1 MTRRRD
7 PRIFLQE
14 VERVAAQI
22 EEFTGD
28 MELGALLGDEL
39 RQRALEGGF
48 MQLNQALERLR
59 RHSPELAALLALKRL
74 PETLALAEHGE
85 QRLREAGQADA
96 AGLWRRAREQAPAV
110 RQAVQALLGELDR
123 EVGAGGG
130 RPACDA
136 REEISMTVVR
146 LHDAA
151 RMSWRA
157 GRPGR

>member
-22 EEFTGD
+22 ESFAGD

-48 MQLNQALERLR
+48 VELGQALARLR

-74 PETLALAEHGE
+74 PQALAQAEHAE
-85 QRLREAGQADA
+85 QLLREAGQADA
-96 AGLWRRAREQAPAV
+96 AGLWRRAREEAPEV
-110 RQAVQALLGELDR
+110 RQAVRSLLDELDR
-123 EVGAGGG
+123 EAGEAS
-130 RPACDA
+130 RPACEGGD
-136 REEISMTVVR
+136 RR
-146 LHDAA
+146 
-151 RMSWRA
+151 
-157 GRPGR
+157 

>member
-1 MTRRRD
+1 MRRD
-7 PRIFLQE
+7 PRILLLDIEQT
-14 VERVAAQI
+14 AAQI
-22 EEFTGD
+22 ESFAGD

-48 MQLNQALERLR
+48 VELNQALERLR
-59 RHSPELAALLALKRL
+59 RHWPELAALLALKRL
-74 PETLALAEHGE
+74 PETLAQAEHGE

-96 AGLWRRAREQAPAV
+96 AELWRRAREEAPAV
-110 RQAVQALLGELDR
+110 RQAVRALIDELDR

>member
-1 MTRRRD
+1 M
-7 PRIFLQE
+7 
-14 VERVAAQI
+14 AAQI
-22 EEFTGD
+22 ESFAGD
-28 MELGALLGDEL
+28 MELAAFLGDEL

-48 MQLNQALERLR
+48 VELGQALERLR

-74 PETLALAEHGE
+74 PQTLREAEHGE
-85 QRLREAGQADA
+85 QRLREAGRADA

-110 RQAVQALLGELDR
+110 RQAVRALLDELDR
-123 EVGAGGG
+123 EAGKAAKDGQ
-130 RPACDA
+130 PA
-136 REEISMTVVR
+136 REISMTVVR

>member
-1 MTRRRD
+1 MSRRRD
-7 PRIFLQE
+7 RSGITLQE
-14 VERVAAQI
+14 VEKTAAQI
-22 EEFTGD
+22 ESFAAD

-39 RQRALEGGF
+39 TQRALEGGF
-48 MQLNQALERLR
+48 MQLNQALWRLYR
-59 RHSPELAALLALKRL
+59 SDPALALRVPL
-74 PETLALAEHGE
+74 GRDPQEEWLDMLLRWHDLADPAE
-85 QRLREAGQADA
+85 
-96 AGLWRRAREQAPAV
+96 LWRRAREQAPAV
-110 RQAVQALLGELDR
+110 RQAAQAMLDELDR
-123 EVGAGGG
+123 EAGAGGG